1 MNMNRETIEREAK
14 ELQDRAR
21 VIQAGL
27 QTMKS
32 LQKCLV
38 NGHRFDLHTVQS
50 EFHQIF
56 EMRVICSVCNAQTEL
71 YDEVN
76 LVMPDDEQVVGGL
89 ATLGLEEIDV
99 DLPEEEEAPMPSKTR
114 FGKELPIQQRG
125 SDTPLEHSRKENNGG
140 SYTVDVSSIVGK
152 HKEE

>member
-1 MNMNRETIEREAK
+1 MKMNRETIEREAK

-27 QTMKS
+27 QTMKN

-38 NGHRFDLHTVQS
+38 HGHRFDLHAEAD
-50 EFHQIF
+50 EFHQILQ
-56 EMRVICSVCNAQTEL
+56 MGVRCSVCGAETEL
-71 YDEVN
+71 FEDIALE
-76 LVMPDDEQVVGGL
+76 MPDDEMKVGGL
-89 ATLGLEEIDV
+89 ACLGLDEIDV
-99 DLPEEEEAPMPSKTR
+99 EEPEEEEAPIPS
-114 FGKELPIQQRG
+114 PMQQRG
-125 SDTPLEHSRKENNGG
+125 SNTPLEHLRKESDGG

>member
-1 MNMNRETIEREAK
+1 MNRETIEREAK

-27 QTMKS
+27 QTMKN

-38 NGHRFDLHTVQS
+38 NGHRFDLHVEPS
-50 EFHQIF
+50 DFHEIL
-56 EMRVICSVCNAQTEL
+56 EMRVVCSVCGAQTGL
-71 YDEVN
+71 FDN
-76 LVMPDDEQVVGGL
+76 LTLMMPDDEEKVGGL
-89 ATLGLEEIDV
+89 ACLGLDEIDV
-99 DLPEEEEAPMPSKTR
+99 EAPEEEEVPMPSPM
-114 FGKELPIQQRG
+114 EQRG
-125 SDTPLEHSRKENNGG
+125 SNTPLEHSRKENDGG

>member
-1 MNMNRETIEREAK
+1 MKMNRETIEREAK

-27 QTMKS
+27 QTMKN

-38 NGHRFDLHTVQS
+38 HGHRFDLHAEAD
-50 EFHQIF
+50 EFHQILQ
-56 EMRVICSVCNAQTEL
+56 MGVRCSVCGAETEL
-71 YDEVN
+71 FEDIALE
-76 LVMPDDEQVVGGL
+76 MPDDEMKVGGL
-89 ATLGLEEIDV
+89 ACLGLDEIDV
-99 DLPEEEEAPMPSKTR
+99 EEPEEEEEP
-114 FGKELPIQQRG
+114 EEVPIQLPMEQG
-125 SDTPLEHSRKENNGG
+125 RKENGGG